1 MPKQLGCLMFDVP
14 NTKQGQKFFTY
25 LQKYLNRT
33 WYGLNRR
40 GRGVR
45 KGKTTNHTNDVRVE
59 DADRWAIYVSGSM
72 PRKWC
77 KENEVRHRLYK
88 LNEKH
93 TDLISSYDKKVTE
106 SKQAKVKLE
115 KYKLRLFGW
124 NISLWREE
132 RREGNI

>member
-1 MPKQLGCLMFDVP
+1 MFDVP
-14 NTKQGQKFFTY
+14 NTKQGRKFFTD

-45 KGKTTNHTNDVRVE
+45 KGKNPNRNNDVRVE

-77 KENEVRHRLYK
+77 KENELRNDWYELHK
-88 LNEKH
+88 KH
-93 TDLISSYDKKVTE
+93 QDLISSYDKKLEE
-106 SKQAKVKLE
+106 SKQAKVKLN
-115 KYKLRLFGW
+115 KYKRKLFRW
-124 NISLWREE
+124 NISLWKEE

>member
-1 MPKQLGCLMFDVP
+1 MPKQLGCLMFNVP
-14 NTKQGQKFFTY
+14 NTKQGRRFFKD
-25 LQKYLNRT
+25 LQQYLNRT

-45 KGKTTNHTNDVRVE
+45 KGKNPNRNNDVRVE
-59 DADRWAIYVSGSM
+59 DADRWAIYVDGSM
-72 PRKWC
+72 PKKWC
-77 KENEVRHRLYK
+77 KENEVRHDLYK

-93 TDLISSYDKKVTE
+93 TDLISSYDKKLEE
-106 SKQAKVKLE
+106 SKQAKVKLN
-115 KYKLRLFGW
+115 KYKLKLFRW